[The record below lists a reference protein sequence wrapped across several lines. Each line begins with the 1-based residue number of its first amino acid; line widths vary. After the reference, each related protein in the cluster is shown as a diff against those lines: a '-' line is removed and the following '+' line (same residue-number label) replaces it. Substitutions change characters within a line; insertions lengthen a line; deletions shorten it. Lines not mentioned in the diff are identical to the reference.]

1 MKTKNVTVDMK
12 TAKKS
17 KLFHLSYEGRKAMYG
32 YGFILPWII
41 GFIMFF
47 LRPFIS
53 SIIYSFNDITFNQTG
68 MVLKWNNFRIYHQLL
83 FEDPD
88 LLKNLVNVFTE
99 LLYQVPII
107 VVVSV
112 MIAVLLNDKYPGKT
126 FFRAVFFLPVI
137 LSGGAAL
144 GIIRGDT
151 MASVMIEGQK
161 MGSMLEI
168 SNVQTIIRQLD
179 LPTELSDF
187 LIKTANSMFSLLWKS
202 GLQILIFLAAIQT
215 ISPSIYEASKIE
227 GASSWDNFWKIT
239 MPMISPMI
247 ILSVI
252 YSIIDSFT
260 NATNVIMNEMV
271 KDAQF
276 LKYTHASVLA
286 VLYFTMAMAFIG
298 IVFVVLNKV
307 LPDTSTRR

>member
-1 MKTKNVTVDMK
+1 MKTKNAELK
-12 TAKKS
+12 TARKS
-17 KLFHLSYEGRKAMYG
+17 KLFHLSYEGRKALYG
-32 YGFILPWII
+32 YCFIMPWII
-41 GFIMFF
+41 GFIIFF

-53 SIIYSFNDITFNQTG
+53 SIIYSFNDIMFVQNG
-68 MVLKWNNFRIYHQLL
+68 MELTWNNFRVYKQFIL
-83 FEDPD
+83 EDPD
-88 LLKNLVNVFTE
+88 LLKNLVGVFTS
-99 LLYQVPII
+99 LLYEVPII
-107 VVVSV
+107 VIISI

-151 MASVMIEGQK
+151 MASVMLEGQK

-168 SNVQTIIRQLD
+168 TNVNEIIRNLQ

-187 LIKTANSMFSLLWKS
+187 LTKTANSMFNLLWKS

-260 NATNVIMNEMV
+260 NATNTIMSEMV

-298 IVFVVLNKV
+298 IVFAVLNKV

>member
-1 MKTKNVTVDMK
+1 MSTQKATRNI
-12 TAKKS
+12 ARKS
-17 KLFHLSYEGRKAMYG
+17 KLFHLSYEGKKALYG
-32 YGFILPWII
+32 YCFILPWII
-41 GFIMFF
+41 GFIIFF
-47 LRPFIS
+47 LRPFITS
-53 SIIYSFNDITFNQTG
+53 LIYSFNDITFVQNG
-68 MVLKWNNFRIYHQLL
+68 MELTWNNFRVYQQFIL
-83 FEDPD
+83 EDPD
-88 LLKNLVNVFTE
+88 LLKNLVGVFAN
-99 LLYQVPII
+99 LLYEVPII
-107 VVVSV
+107 VIISV

-144 GIIRGDT
+144 DIIRGDP
-151 MASVMIEGQK
+151 MASVMLEGQK

-168 SNVQTIIRQLD
+168 TNIQTIIQELQ
-179 LPTELSDF
+179 LPTELSEF
-187 LIKTANSMFSLLWKS
+187 LTKTANSMFNLLWKC

-260 NATNVIMNEMV
+260 NVSQNIIINQMV
-271 KDAQF
+271 SDAQY

-286 VLYFTMAMAFIG
+286 VLYFSMAMAFIG
-298 IVFVVLNKV
+298 IVFAVLNKA

>member
-1 MKTKNVTVDMK
+1 MKTKKAELK
-12 TAKKS
+12 TARKS
-17 KLFHLSYEGRKAMYG
+17 KLFHLSYEGRKSLYG
-32 YGFILPWII
+32 YCFIMPWII

-47 LRPFIS
+47 LRPFITS
-53 SIIYSFNDITFNQTG
+53 VIYSFNDITFVQSG
-68 MVLKWNNFRIYHQLL
+68 MELTWNNFRVYKQFIL
-83 FEDPD
+83 EDPD
-88 LLKNLVNVFTE
+88 LLQTLVNVFTE

-107 VVVSV
+107 VVISV

-144 GIIRGDT
+144 GIIRGDS
-151 MASVMIEGQK
+151 MVSVMLEGQK

-168 SNVQTIIRQLD
+168 TNVQDIIRNLQ

-187 LIKTANSMFSLLWKS
+187 LVKTANQMFGLLWKS

-260 NATNVIMNEMV
+260 NATNAIMKQMISE
-271 KDAQF
+271 AQF
-276 LKYTHASVLA
+276 LKYTQASVLA

>member
-1 MKTKNVTVDMK
+1 MKTKKAELK
-12 TAKKS
+12 TARKS

-32 YGFILPWII
+32 YGFIMPWII
-41 GFIMFF
+41 GFIIFF

-53 SIIYSFNDITFNQTG
+53 SVIYSFNDITFVQSG
-68 MVLKWNNFRIYHQLL
+68 MELTWNNFRVYKQFIL
-83 FEDPD
+83 EDPD
-88 LLKNLVNVFTE
+88 LLQTLVNVFAE

-107 VVVSV
+107 VVISV

-144 GIIRGDT
+144 GIIRGDS
-151 MASVMIEGQK
+151 MASIMLEGQK

-168 SNVQTIIRQLD
+168 TNVQEIIRNLQ

-187 LIKTANSMFSLLWKS
+187 LIKTANQMFNLLWKS

-260 NATNVIMNEMV
+260 NATNAIMQQMV
-271 KDAQF
+271 SDAQF

>member
-1 MKTKNVTVDMK
+1 MKTKK
-12 TAKKS
+12 AELQTARKS
-17 KLFHLSYEGRKAMYG
+17 KLFHLSYEGRKALYG
-32 YGFILPWII
+32 YCFIMPWII
-41 GFIMFF
+41 GFILFF
-47 LRPFIS
+47 LRPFITS
-53 SIIYSFNDITFNQTG
+53 VIYSFNDITFVQNG
-68 MVLKWNNFRIYHQLL
+68 MDLKWNGFRVYKQFIL
-83 FEDPD
+83 EDPD
-88 LLKNLVNVFTE
+88 LLRQLVGVFGE

-107 VVVSV
+107 VVISV

-144 GIIRGDT
+144 GIIRGDV
-151 MASVMIEGQK
+151 MADLMIEGSK

-168 SNVQTIIRQLD
+168 TNVNEIISNLQL
-179 LPTELSDF
+179 PPELSDF
-187 LIKTANSMFSLLWKS
+187 LTKTANDMFNLMWQS

-227 GASSWDNFWKIT
+227 GASAWDNFWKIT

-260 NATNVIMNEMV
+260 NSTNVIMRQMV
-271 KDAQF
+271 SDAQY

-307 LPDTSTRR
+307 LPDTNTRR

>member
-1 MKTKNVTVDMK
+1 MKTKNAELK
-12 TAKKS
+12 TARKS
-17 KLFHLSYEGRKAMYG
+17 KLFHLSYEGRKALYG
-32 YGFILPWII
+32 YCFIMPWII
-41 GFIMFF
+41 GFIIFF

-53 SIIYSFNDITFNQTG
+53 SIIYSFNDIMFVQNG
-68 MVLKWNNFRIYHQLL
+68 MELTWNNFRVYKQFIL
-83 FEDPD
+83 EDPD
-88 LLKNLVNVFTE
+88 LLKNLVGVFTS
-99 LLYQVPII
+99 LLYEVPII
-107 VVVSV
+107 VIISI

-151 MASVMIEGQK
+151 MASVMLEGQK

-168 SNVQTIIRQLD
+168 TNVNEIIRNLQ

-187 LIKTANSMFSLLWKS
+187 LTKTANSMFNLLWKS

-227 GASSWDNFWKIT
+227 GASAWDNFWKIT

-260 NATNVIMNEMV
+260 NATNTIMSEMV

-298 IVFVVLNKV
+298 IVFAVLNKV

>member
-1 MKTKNVTVDMK
+1 MKTKNAALK
-12 TAKKS
+12 TARKS
-17 KLFHLSYEGRKAMYG
+17 KLFHLSYEGRKALYG
-32 YGFILPWII
+32 YCFIMPWII
-41 GFIMFF
+41 GFITFF

-53 SIIYSFNDITFNQTG
+53 SVIYSFNDISFVQSG
-68 MVLKWNNFRIYHQLL
+68 MELTWNNFRVYKQFIL
-83 FEDPD
+83 EDPD
-88 LLKNLVNVFTE
+88 LLKNLAGVFAS
-99 LLYQVPII
+99 LLYEVPII
-107 VVVSV
+107 VIISI

-144 GIIRGDT
+144 DIIRGDP
-151 MASVMIEGQK
+151 MASIMLEGQK

-168 SNVQTIIRQLD
+168 TNVQTIIQELQ
-179 LPTELSDF
+179 LPTELSEF
-187 LIKTANSMFSLLWKS
+187 LTTTANSMFNLLWKS

-227 GASSWDNFWKIT
+227 GASAWDNFWKIT

-260 NATNVIMNEMV
+260 NVSQNIVINQMV
-271 KDAQF
+271 NDAQF

-286 VLYFTMAMAFIG
+286 VLYFSMAMAFIG
-298 IVFVVLNKV
+298 IVFAVLNKV